1 MLTKEAILA
10 ELKKR
15 KRNYYKRMR
24 EIMQSRK
31 ENIKKWSEFKKNFP
45 AGSYLVCEEMNLEL
59 QKRRLFIANKASGKI
74 SHCSHKHRCINFYI
88 NKFQIPSPTLRG
100 VAKRPLILADMTF
113 LTRLRSS
120 EIPPLIVLAA

>member
-1 MLTKEAILA
+1 MLTKEAIIA

-15 KRNYYKRMR
+15 KHNYYKRMR

-45 AGSYLVCEEMNLEL
+45 AGSYLVCEEMILEL

-74 SHCSHKHRCINFYI
+74 SHCSH
-88 NKFQIPSPTLRG
+88 IPDDDG
-100 VAKRPLILADMTF
+100 IA
-113 LTRLRSS
+113 
-120 EIPPLIVLAA
+120 